1 MVSADLRDFAKELR
15 GMQTGAEALFWEQV
29 RAGRLNGHKFK
40 RQVPIAPYIVDFLCS
55 SARLIVELDGRPHED
70 PLQQAKD
77 ERRDRFLEQQGFH
90 VLRFS
95 NDEFLGNPQL
105 VMEKVLQVIGVTCGP
120 SRVSKESNDRVE
132 PVFEASTTSPL
143 PTLADARITLSRS
156 GERGKEA

>member
-1 MVSADLRDFAKELR
+1 
-15 GMQTGAEALFWEQV
+15 MQTRAEALFWEQV

-40 RQVPIAPYIVDFLCS
+40 RQVPIAPYTVDFLCS
-55 SARLIVELDGRPHED
+55 SSRLVVELDGRPHED

-77 ERRDRFLEQQGFH
+77 QQRDRFLEQQGFQ

-105 VMEKVLQVIGVTCGP
+105 VMEKVLQVIGRTYGP
-120 SRVSKESNDRVE
+120 APLLKESNDRVE

-143 PTLADARITLSRS
+143 PTLADARATLSRG
-156 GERGKEA
+156 GERGKETQ